1 MLKKK
6 KVLLLGKEYSILD
19 FSDGEDFLLEFL
31 IREIKK
37 LTIQKDRVV
46 GKKYNE
52 SRVHNSVVNSI

>member
-1 MLKKK
+1 MLKK

-37 LTIQKDRVV
+37 LTIQKGRVV